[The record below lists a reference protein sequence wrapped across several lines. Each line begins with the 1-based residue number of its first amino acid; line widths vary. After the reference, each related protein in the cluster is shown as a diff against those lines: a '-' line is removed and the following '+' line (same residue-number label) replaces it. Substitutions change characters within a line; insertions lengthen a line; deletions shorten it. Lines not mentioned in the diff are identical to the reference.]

1 MKNKK
6 GFTLVEILVSIGLL
20 ALLGS
25 VIAISLNRVFKDNNI
40 KNYNEYVEKIKSSAM
55 LFVNNTV
62 DIINDLNDSS
72 FKIITI
78 GNLTDNGYLKDNIIN
93 PNTGETVDKNEKIK
107 VSYDSDHELIVE
119 YPYNDENKEKYLHT
133 LNYTIT
139 YGDETKDLCY
149 VGLNTPS
156 LQLIYPDG
164 SKVVGTLVKDKS
176 IKAYLESG
184 EECTDSNLSSLKLG
198 TYKIKYNYTDDFTD
212 IKDNNN
218 VKSAE
223 RTITVKSSKPV
234 INLFTIKPQK
244 AETDAGFSV
253 NDAKMDLNV
262 TDIKGVKLKYCIVGV
277 KSDDTTS
284 INNLM
289 MKCSDEVKTVS
300 GVNQLNNTWVDL
312 TNGTISNNKETYVI
326 SKNFNIEKEM
336 VDYKDYSE
344 IKFYVFVKNSF
355 EEYSDKL
362 NEYNNGIYLMTSMIL
377 FHLQGNDA
385 YFNGIKKE
393 TNNIYTIKNIA
404 NNTPFNVVMNSNTN
418 YKRAYRPHYYFKGWS
433 TTANGTTVQYTNST
447 TAKVLG
453 VLNLYAVWIADNEA
467 PTCTLS
473 ISGSNIVASVREN
486 NTDNMAYNGWSSSY
500 SGSNTTTTAVVTG
513 QTNYYVM
520 DLSMNKNT
528 CSIDIQNTISYP
540 EEYQE
545 EYENCYDTDP
555 GTYGPTRSYDEARWY
570 CPDCYGQRFR
580 CWANKTQC
588 QCYCGSHR
596 VCDTDTRTA
605 YRTAYKCSDSSYTKY
620 NDTYCYKR

>member
-1 MKNKK
+1 M
-6 GFTLVEILVSIGLL
+6 
-20 ALLGS
+20 
-25 VIAISLNRVFKDNNI
+25 
-40 KNYNEYVEKIKSSAM
+40 
-55 LFVNNTV
+55 
-62 DIINDLNDSS
+62 
-72 FKIITI
+72 
-78 GNLTDNGYLKDNIIN
+78 KDNIIN
-93 PNTGETVDKNEKIK
+93 PDTGETVDKNEKIK
-107 VSYDSDHELIVE
+107 VSYDSDHELIVG
-119 YPYNDENKEKYLHT
+119 YPYNDENKEKYLYT

-139 YGDETKDLCY
+139 YGDETNGDETKGLCY
-149 VGLNTPS
+149 VGLNYPS

-164 SKVVGTLVKDKS
+164 SKVDGTLVKDKS

-212 IKDNNN
+212 IEESENI
-218 VKSAE
+218 KSAE
-223 RTITVKSSKPV
+223 RTITVKPSKPV

-253 NDAKMDLNV
+253 NDAKMDLIV
-262 TDIKGVKLKYCIVGV
+262 TDIKDIKLKYCIVGV

-284 INNLM
+284 LNNLM

-312 TNGTISNNKETYVI
+312 TNGTMSNNKETYVI

-377 FHLQGNDA
+377 FHLQDNA

-418 YKRAYRPHYYFKGWS
+418 YKRAYRPQYYFKGWS

-447 TAKVLG
+447 TTKVLG
-453 VLNLYAVWIADNEA
+453 ALNLYAVWIADNEA

-473 ISGSNIVASVREN
+473 ISGSNIVASVKEN
-486 NTDNMAYNGWSSSY
+486 NTNNMAYNGWSSSY
-500 SGSNTTTTAVVTG
+500 SGSNTTTKAVVTG
-513 QTNYYVM
+513 KTNYYVM

-528 CSIDIQNTISYP
+528 CSIDIQNTISY
-540 EEYQE
+540 QE
-545 EYENCYDTDP
+545 EYENCYDTDSK
-555 GTYGPTRSYDEARWY
+555 TYGPTKSYDEARWY
-570 CPDCYGQRFR
+570 CPECYGQRFR
-580 CWANKTQC
+580 CWANNTQC
-588 QCYCGSHR
+588 QCSCGSHR
-596 VCDTDTRTA
+596 VCDTDT
-605 YRTAYKCSDSSYTKY
+605 RTAYKCSDSSYTKY
-620 NDTYCYKR
+620 NDDYCYKR

>member
-1 MKNKK
+1 MNKK

-25 VIAISLNRVFKDNNI
+25 VIAISLNKVFKDNNI

-55 LFVNNTV
+55 LYVNNTV

-78 GNLTDNGYLKDNIIN
+78 GDLIDNGYLKDNIIN

-164 SKVVGTLVKDKS
+164 SKVVGTLVKGKS

-184 EECTDSNLSSLKLG
+184 EECIDSNLSSLKLG
-198 TYKIKYNYTDDFTD
+198 TYKVKYNYTDDFTD
-212 IKDNNN
+212 IEESENI
-218 VKSAE
+218 KSAE
-223 RTITVKSSKPV
+223 RTITVKPSKPV

-262 TDIKGVKLKYCIVGV
+262 TDIKDIKLKYCIVGV

-377 FHLQGNDA
+377 FHLQSNDA

-404 NNTPFNVVMNSNTN
+404 NNTPFNVVMNSNAN

-447 TAKVLG
+447 TTKVLG
-453 VLNLYAVWIADNEA
+453 VLNLYAVWIVDNEA

-473 ISGSNIVASVREN
+473 ISGSNIVASVNEN

-500 SGSNTTTTAVVTG
+500 SGSNTTTRSLPSASSLPSIGETALTY
-513 QTNYYVM
+513 TYYVK
-520 DLSMNKNT
+520 DNAENT
-528 CSIDIQNTISYP
+528 NSCKISLKKVSVNV
-540 EEYQE
+540 EQ
-545 EYENCYDTDP
+545 NCYPVATKCASSRDCDP
-555 GTYGPTRSYDEARWY
+555 AGSCCRWDWNNGVITECDDATTTYDCGGYNRSGDY
-570 CPDCYGQRFR
+570 CWQ
-580 CWANKTQC
+580 N
-588 QCYCGSHR
+588 
-596 VCDTDTRTA
+596 
-605 YRTAYKCSDSSYTKY
+605 
-620 NDTYCYKR
+620 

>member
-1 MKNKK
+1 MNKK

-40 KNYNEYVEKIKSSAM
+40 KNYNEYVEKVKSSAM
-55 LFVNNTV
+55 LYVNNTV

-78 GNLTDNGYLKDNIIN
+78 GNLIDNGYLKDNIIN
-93 PNTGETVDKNEKIK
+93 PDTSETVDKNEKIK
-107 VSYDSDHELIVE
+107 VSYDSDHELIVQ
-119 YPYNDENKEKYLHT
+119 YPYNDENKEKYLYT

-212 IKDNNN
+212 IEESKNI
-218 VKSAE
+218 KSAE
-223 RTITVKSSKPV
+223 RTITVKPSKPA

-253 NDAKMDLNV
+253 YYAKMDLNV
-262 TDIKGVKLKYCIVGV
+262 TDIKDIKLKYCIVGV
-277 KSDDTTS
+277 KSNDTTS

-312 TNGTISNNKETYVI
+312 TNGTISNNKETYII

-336 VDYKDYSE
+336 VDYKDYPE

-377 FHLQGNDA
+377 FHLQSNDA

-418 YKRAYRPHYYFKGWS
+418 YKRAYRPHYYFNGWS
-433 TTANGTTVQYTNST
+433 TTANGTTVQYTNNT
-447 TAKVLG
+447 TTKVLG
-453 VLNLYAVWIADNEA
+453 ALNLYAVWIADNEA

-473 ISGSNIVASVREN
+473 ISGSNIVANVKEN

-500 SGSNTTTTAVVTG
+500 SGSNSTTRSLPSASSLPSIGETALTY
-513 QTNYYVM
+513 TYYVK
-520 DLSMNKNT
+520 DNAENT
-528 CSIDIQNTISYP
+528 SSCKISLKKVSVNVEQKCHPVATKCATSRDCDPAGSCCRWDWNNGVIQKCDDAITT
-540 EEYQE
+540 
-545 EYENCYDTDP
+545 YDC
-555 GTYGPTRSYDEARWY
+555 GGYNRSGDY
-570 CPDCYGQRFR
+570 CWQ
-580 CWANKTQC
+580 N
-588 QCYCGSHR
+588 
-596 VCDTDTRTA
+596 
-605 YRTAYKCSDSSYTKY
+605 
-620 NDTYCYKR
+620 

>member
-1 MKNKK
+1 MLLLMCKVVILFVENKK
-6 GFTLVEILVSIGLL
+6 GFTLVEVLVSIGLL
-20 ALLGS
+20 ALIGT
-25 VIAISLNRVFKDNNI
+25 VIAISLNRTFKDNNM

-55 LFVNNTV
+55 LYVNNTV
-62 DIINDLNDSS
+62 DIINDLNDNS

-78 GNLTDNGYLKDNIIN
+78 GELIDNGYIN
-93 PNTGETVDKNEKIK
+93 DDLVNPDTGEKVKNDEKIK

-119 YPYNDENKEKYLHT
+119 YPYNDENKEKYLEA

-184 EECTDSNLSSLKLG
+184 EECTDSSLSSLKLG
-198 TYKIKYNYTDDFTD
+198 TYKIRYDYTDDFTD
-212 IKDNNN
+212 IKDSKN

-223 RTITVKSSKPV
+223 RTITVKPSKPV

-244 AETDAGFSV
+244 AETDASFSV
-253 NDAKMDLNV
+253 YDAKIDLNV
-262 TDIKGVKLKYCIVGV
+262 TDAKGVKLKYCIVGV

-284 INNLM
+284 LNNLM

-300 GVNQLNNTWVDL
+300 GVNQLNNTWIDL

-355 EEYSDKL
+355 EEYSNKL

-377 FHLQGNDA
+377 FHLQSNDA

-404 NNTPFNVVMNSNTN
+404 NNTQFNVIMNSNTN
-418 YKRAYRPHYYFKGWS
+418 YKRAYRPQYYFKGWS
-433 TTANGTTVQYTNST
+433 TTANGTTVQYKNST
-447 TAKVLG
+447 TTKVIG
-453 VLNLYAVWIADNEA
+453 VLNLYSVWIADNAA

-473 ISGSNIVASVREN
+473 ISGSNIVASVKEN
-486 NTDNMAYNGWSSSY
+486 NTDNIAYNGWSSSY
-500 SGSNTTTTAVVTG
+500 NGSNTTSKRLPSASSLPSLGETALTY
-513 QTNYYVM
+513 TYYVK
-520 DLSMNKNT
+520 DYAENT
-528 CSIDIQNTISYP
+528 NSCKISLKKVSVNVEQNCHPVATICASSRDCDP
-540 EEYQE
+540 AGSCCRWDW
-545 EYENCYDTDP
+545 NNGVITKCDDATTTYDC
-555 GTYGPTRSYDEARWY
+555 GGYNRSGDY
-570 CPDCYGQRFR
+570 CWQ
-580 CWANKTQC
+580 N
-588 QCYCGSHR
+588 
-596 VCDTDTRTA
+596 
-605 YRTAYKCSDSSYTKY
+605 
-620 NDTYCYKR
+620 

>member
-1 MKNKK
+1 MRSKK

-262 TDIKGVKLKYCIVGV
+262 TDVKGVKLKYCIVGV

-377 FHLQGNDA
+377 FHLQSNDA

-486 NTDNMAYNGWSSSY
+486 NTDNMAYNGWDSSY
-500 SGSNTTTTAVVTG
+500 SGSNTTIRSLPSASSLPSIGETALTY
-513 QTNYYVM
+513 TYYVK
-520 DLSMNKNT
+520 DNAENTNSCKISLKKVSKNVE
-528 CSIDIQNTISYP
+528 QNCHPVATKCASSRDCDPAGSCCRWDWNNGVITKCDDP
-540 EEYQE
+540 ITT
-545 EYENCYDTDP
+545 YDC
-555 GTYGPTRSYDEARWY
+555 GGYNRSGDY
-570 CPDCYGQRFR
+570 C
-580 CWANKTQC
+580 WKN
-588 QCYCGSHR
+588 
-596 VCDTDTRTA
+596 
-605 YRTAYKCSDSSYTKY
+605 
-620 NDTYCYKR
+620 

>member
-1 MKNKK
+1 MMNKK

-55 LFVNNTV
+55 LYVNNTV

-78 GNLTDNGYLKDNIIN
+78 GNLIDNGYLKDNIIN
-93 PNTGETVDKNEKIK
+93 PDTGETVDKNEKIK
-107 VSYDSDHELIVE
+107 VSYDSDYELIVG
-119 YPYNDENKEKYLHT
+119 YPYNDENKEKYLYT

-139 YGDETKDLCY
+139 YGDETKGLCY

-212 IKDNNN
+212 IEESENI
-218 VKSAE
+218 KSAE
-223 RTITVKSSKPV
+223 RTITVKPSKPF

-244 AETDAGFSV
+244 AETDASFSV
-253 NDAKMDLNV
+253 YDAKMDLNV
-262 TDIKGVKLKYCIVGV
+262 TDIKDIKLKYCIVGV

-284 INNLM
+284 LNNLM
-289 MKCSDEVKTVS
+289 MKCSDEVKTVN

-312 TNGTISNNKETYVI
+312 TNGTMSNNKETYVI

-377 FHLQGNDA
+377 FHLQDNA

-404 NNTPFNVVMNSNTN
+404 NNTPFNVVMNSNAN
-418 YKRAYRPHYYFKGWS
+418 YKRAYLPHYYFKGWS

-447 TAKVLG
+447 TTKVLG

-473 ISGSNIVASVREN
+473 ISGSNIVASVNEN

-500 SGSNTTTTAVVTG
+500 SGSNTTTRSLPSANSLPSIEETALTY
-513 QTNYYVM
+513 TYYVK
-520 DLSMNKNT
+520 DNAENTSSCKISLKKVSVDVKKNCHPVAT
-528 CSIDIQNTISYP
+528 ICASSRDCDPAGSCCRWDWNNGVITKCDGETTTYNCGGYKQTGDYCWQN
-540 EEYQE
+540 
-545 EYENCYDTDP
+545 
-555 GTYGPTRSYDEARWY
+555 
-570 CPDCYGQRFR
+570 
-580 CWANKTQC
+580 
-588 QCYCGSHR
+588 
-596 VCDTDTRTA
+596 
-605 YRTAYKCSDSSYTKY
+605 
-620 NDTYCYKR
+620 

>member
-1 MKNKK
+1 MRNKK

-55 LFVNNTV
+55 LYVNNTV

-78 GNLTDNGYLKDNIIN
+78 GNLIDNGYLKDNIIN
-93 PNTGETVDKNEKIK
+93 PDTNKKIDKNEKIK

-119 YPYNDENKEKYLHT
+119 YPYNDENKEKYLYT

-139 YGDETKDLCY
+139 YSDETKDLCY

-212 IKDNNN
+212 IEESENI
-218 VKSAE
+218 KSAE
-223 RTITVKSSKPV
+223 RTITVKPSKPV

-262 TDIKGVKLKYCIVGV
+262 TDIKDIKLKYCIVGV

-284 INNLM
+284 LNNLM

-312 TNGTISNNKETYVI
+312 TNGTMSNNKETYVI

-377 FHLQGNDA
+377 FHLQDNA

-418 YKRAYRPHYYFKGWS
+418 YKRAYRPQYYFKGWS

-447 TAKVLG
+447 TTKVLG
-453 VLNLYAVWIADNEA
+453 ALNLYAVWIVDNEA

-473 ISGSNIVASVREN
+473 ISGSNIVANVKEN

-500 SGSNTTTTAVVTG
+500 SGSNTTTRSLPSASSLPSIGETALTY
-513 QTNYYVM
+513 TYYVK
-520 DLSMNKNT
+520 DNAENT
-528 CSIDIQNTISYP
+528 SSCKISLKKVSVNVEQNCHSVATICASSKDCDP
-540 EEYQE
+540 AGSCCRWDW
-545 EYENCYDTDP
+545 NNGVITKCDDATTTYDC
-555 GTYGPTRSYDEARWY
+555 GGYNRSGDY
-570 CPDCYGQRFR
+570 CWQ
-580 CWANKTQC
+580 N
-588 QCYCGSHR
+588 
-596 VCDTDTRTA
+596 
-605 YRTAYKCSDSSYTKY
+605 
-620 NDTYCYKR
+620 